1 MYFNLVKS
9 ASCFNER
16 MMVMSPEIK
25 ERIAELNKQIKAAN
39 IMISYHQDR
48 LKHYKEE
55 KQQLNAELATLKD
68 DFWEDDG

>member
-1 MYFNLVKS
+1 
-9 ASCFNER
+9 
-16 MMVMSPEIK
+16 MSPEIK